1 MVVEKSRHLLS
12 AKSTRK
18 GKIIMKITLKIDI
31 ARAIN
36 IYQNI
41 ELTNDEYLFLAE
53 LIKAKNEG
61 WDYYLNGSLE
71 LGKYEN

>member
-1 MVVEKSRHLLS
+1 
-12 AKSTRK
+12 
-18 GKIIMKITLKIDI
+18 MKITLKIDI
-31 ARAIN
+31 ARAIS